1 MAVFLQNDVQLVV
14 NSVDLTDHV
23 ASVSWSESSDELE
36 TTAMGDNNRTRI
48 GGLKDGSVS
57 IEFHQD
63 FGASSVYATLYPL
76 LGTTTTVEMT
86 PTSGYRVASPK
97 HSASATNPKHSASA
111 LVTELPII
119 DGSVS
124 DLATVS
130 VTWPL
135 SGAVTVTTA

>member
-1 MAVFLQNDVQLVV
+1 MAVFLQNDVQVTV

-23 ASVSWSESSDELE
+23 ASITWTETADELE

-63 FGASSVYATLYPL
+63 FAASSVYATLYPL

-86 PTSGYRVASPK
+86 PTSAAVA
-97 HSASATNPKHSASA
+97 ADNPKHSASA
-111 LVTELPII
+111 LVVELPII

-135 SGAVTVTTA
+135 SGAVTVTTS

>member
-1 MAVFLQNDVQLVV
+1 MAVFLQNDVQVTV

-23 ASVSWSESSDELE
+23 ASVTWNESADELE
-36 TTAMGDNNRTRI
+36 TTAMGDGNRTRI

-63 FGASSVYATLYPL
+63 FAASSVYATLYPL
-76 LGTTTTVEMT
+76 LGTVTTVSMT
-86 PTSGYRVASPK
+86 PTSASVA
-97 HSASATNPKHSASA
+97 ATNPKHSASA
-111 LVTELPII
+111 LVTELPIF

-135 SGAVTVTTA
+135 SGAVTVATS

>member
-1 MAVFLQNDVQLVV
+1 MAVFLQNDVQVTV

-23 ASVSWSESSDELE
+23 ASITWTETADELE
-36 TTAMGDNNRTRI
+36 TTAMGDSNRTRI

-63 FGASSVYATLYPL
+63 MATSSVYQTLYPL

-86 PTSGYRVASPK
+86 PTSGTVA
-97 HSASATNPKHSASA
+97 ADNPKHSASA

-135 SGAVTVTTA
+135 SGAVTVSTAP

>member
-1 MAVFLQNDVQLVV
+1 MAVFLSNSVTVTV
-14 NSVDLTDHV
+14 NSVDLTDHI
-23 ASVSWSESSDELE
+23 ASVTWTETADELE
-36 TTAMGDNNRTRI
+36 TTAMGDSNRTRI

-63 FGASSVYATLYPL
+63 FAASSVYQTLYPL
-76 LGTTTTVEMT
+76 LGTVTTVEMT
-86 PTSGYRVASPK
+86 PTSAAVA
-97 HSASATNPKHSASA
+97 ADNPKHSASA

-135 SGAVTVTTA
+135 SGAVTVATS

>member
-1 MAVFLQNDVQLVV
+1 MAVFLQNDVQVTV

-23 ASVSWSESSDELE
+23 ASITWTESADELE
-36 TTAMGDNNRTRI
+36 TTAMGDSNRTRI

-63 FGASSVYATLYPL
+63 MASSSVYQTLYPL

-86 PTSGYRVASPK
+86 PTSGTL
-97 HSASATNPKHSASA
+97 SAENPKHSASA

>member
-1 MAVFLQNDVQLVV
+1 MAVFLQNDVQVTV
-14 NSVDLTDHV
+14 NAVDLSDHV
-23 ASVSWSESSDELE
+23 ASITWTENADELE
-36 TTAMGDNNRTRI
+36 TTAMGDSNRTRI

-63 FGASSVYATLYPL
+63 FAASSVYISLYSL

-86 PTSGYRVASPK
+86 PTSGAL
-97 HSASATNPKHSASA
+97 SAANPKHSASA

-119 DGSVS
+119 DGGVA
-124 DLATVS
+124 DLATIS

-135 SGAVTVTTA
+135 SGAVTVTTS

>member
-1 MAVFLQNDVQLVV
+1 MAVFLQNDVQVTV

-23 ASVSWSESSDELE
+23 ASVTWTESAAELE
-36 TTAMGDNNRTRI
+36 TTAMGDSNVTRI

-63 FGASSVYATLYPL
+63 FATSSVYQTLYPL
-76 LGTTTTVEMT
+76 LGTTTTVELT
-86 PTSGYRVASPK
+86 PTSGAVA
-97 HSASATNPKHSASA
+97 ADNPKHSASA
-111 LVTELPII
+111 LVTELPVL
-119 DGSVS
+119 DGSIS

-135 SGAVTVTTA
+135 SGPVTVSTS

>member
-1 MAVFLQNDVQLVV
+1 MAVFLQNDVQVTV

-23 ASVSWSESSDELE
+23 ASITWTETADELE
-36 TTAMGDNNRTRI
+36 TTAMGDANRTRI

-63 FGASSVYATLYPL
+63 FGASSVYATLYSL
-76 LGTTTTVEMT
+76 LGTTTTVTMT
-86 PTSGYRVASPK
+86 PTSASV
-97 HSASATNPKHSASA
+97 SATNPKHSASA

-135 SGAVTVTTA
+135 SGAVTVSTAP

>member
-1 MAVFLQNDVQLVV
+1 MAVFLQNDVQVTV

-23 ASVSWSESSDELE
+23 ASITWTETADELE

-63 FGASSVYATLYPL
+63 FGASSVYATLYSL

-86 PTSGYRVASPK
+86 PTSGAL
-97 HSASATNPKHSASA
+97 AATNPKHSASA

-135 SGAVTVTTA
+135 SGAVTVSTAP

>member
-1 MAVFLQNDVQLVV
+1 MAVFLQNDVQVTV
-14 NSVDLTDHV
+14 NAVDLTDHV
-23 ASVSWSESSDELE
+23 ASVTWTESAAELE
-36 TTAMGDNNRTRI
+36 TTAMGDSNVTRI

-76 LGTTTTVEMT
+76 LGTTTTVELT
-86 PTSGYRVASPK
+86 PTSGSL
-97 HSASATNPKHSASA
+97 SATNPKHSASA
-111 LVTELPII
+111 LVVELPIL

>member
-1 MAVFLQNDVQLVV
+1 MAVFLQNDVQVTV

-23 ASVSWSESSDELE
+23 ASITWTETADELE
-36 TTAMGDNNRTRI
+36 TTAMGDANRTRI

-63 FGASSVYATLYPL
+63 FAATETYITLYSL
-76 LGTTTTVEMT
+76 LGTTTTVTMT
-86 PTSGYRVASPK
+86 PTSASV
-97 HSASATNPKHSASA
+97 SATNPKHSASA

-119 DGSVS
+119 DGGVA
-124 DLATVS
+124 DLATIS

-135 SGAVTVTTA
+135 SGAVTVSTS

>member
-1 MAVFLQNDVQLVV
+1 MAVFLQNDVQVTV

-23 ASVSWSESSDELE
+23 ASVTWTESAAELE
-36 TTAMGDNNRTRI
+36 TTAMGDSNVTRI

-76 LGTTTTVEMT
+76 LGTTTTVELT
-86 PTSGYRVASPK
+86 PTSGAVA
-97 HSASATNPKHSASA
+97 ATNPKHSASA
-111 LVTELPII
+111 LVVELPVI

-135 SGAVTVTTA
+135 SGAVTVSTAP

>member
-1 MAVFLQNDVQLVV
+1 MAVFLQNDVQVTV

-23 ASVSWSESSDELE
+23 ASITWTEQSEELD
-36 TTAMGDNNRTRI
+36 TTSMGSANRTRT

-86 PTSGYRVASPK
+86 PTSGAL
-97 HSASATNPKHSASA
+97 AATNPKHSASA

>member
-23 ASVSWSESSDELE
+23 ASVTWQESSDELE
-36 TTAMGDNNRTRI
+36 TTAMGDGNRTRI

-63 FGASSVYATLYPL
+63 FAASSVYATLYPL
-76 LGTTTTVEMT
+76 LGTVTTVEMT
-86 PTSGYRVASPK
+86 PTSASVA
-97 HSASATNPKHSASA
+97 ATNPKHSASA

-135 SGAVTVTTA
+135 SGAVTVATS

>member
-1 MAVFLQNDVQLVV
+1 MAVFLQNDVQVVV
-14 NSVDLTDHV
+14 NSVNLSDHV
-23 ASVSWSESSDELE
+23 ASITWTETADELE
-36 TTAMGDNNRTRI
+36 TTAMGDGNRTRI

-63 FGASSVYATLYPL
+63 FAATETYITLYSL

-86 PTSGYRVASPK
+86 PTSASV
-97 HSASATNPKHSASA
+97 SATNPKHSASA

-124 DLATVS
+124 DLATIS

-135 SGAVTVTTA
+135 SGAVTVSTS

>member
-1 MAVFLQNDVQLVV
+1 MAVFLQNDVQVTV

-36 TTAMGDNNRTRI
+36 TTSMGSANRTRI

-63 FGASSVYATLYPL
+63 FAASSVYQTLYSL
-76 LGTTTTVEMT
+76 LGTVTTVEMT
-86 PTSGYRVASPK
+86 PTSAAVA
-97 HSASATNPKHSASA
+97 ADNPKHSASA

-135 SGAVTVTTA
+135 SGAVTVTTS

>member
-1 MAVFLQNDVQLVV
+1 MAVFLQNDVQVTV

-23 ASVSWSESSDELE
+23 ASVTWTESAAELE
-36 TTAMGDNNRTRI
+36 TTAMGDSNVTRI

-76 LGTTTTVEMT
+76 LGTTTTVELT
-86 PTSGYRVASPK
+86 PTSGAL
-97 HSASATNPKHSASA
+97 SATNPKHSASA
-111 LVTELPII
+111 LVVELPIL

-135 SGAVTVTTA
+135 SGAVTVTTS

>member
-1 MAVFLQNDVQLVV
+1 
-14 NSVDLTDHV
+14 
-23 ASVSWSESSDELE
+23 
-36 TTAMGDNNRTRI
+36 
-48 GGLKDGSVS
+48 
-57 IEFHQD
+57 
-63 FGASSVYATLYPL
+63 
-76 LGTTTTVEMT
+76 MT
-86 PTSGYRVASPK
+86 PTSGSL
-97 HSASATNPKHSASA
+97 SATNPKHSASA

>member
-1 MAVFLQNDVQLVV
+1 MAVFLSNDVAVVV
-14 NSVDLTDHV
+14 NSVNLSDHV
-23 ASVSWSESSDELE
+23 ASITWTEQSEELD
-36 TTAMGDNNRTRI
+36 TTAMGDGNRTRT

-63 FGASSVYATLYPL
+63 FAASSVYATLYTL
-76 LGTTTTVEMT
+76 LGTTTTVTMT
-86 PTSGYRVASPK
+86 PTSASV
-97 HSASATNPKHSASA
+97 SATNPKHSASA

-135 SGAVTVTTA
+135 SGAVTVTAP

>member
-1 MAVFLQNDVQLVV
+1 MAVFLQNSVTVTI
-14 NSVDLTDHV
+14 NAVDLTDHV
-23 ASVSWSESSDELE
+23 ASVTWTESAAELE
-36 TTAMGDNNRTRI
+36 TTAMGDSNVTRI

-63 FGASSVYATLYPL
+63 FGASSVYQTLYPL
-76 LGTTTTVEMT
+76 LGTTTTVTMT
-86 PTSGYRVASPK
+86 PTDGAVA
-97 HSASATNPKHSASA
+97 ADNPKHSASA
-111 LVTELPII
+111 LVTELPVI

>member
-1 MAVFLQNDVQLVV
+1 MAVFLQNDVQVTV

-23 ASVSWSESSDELE
+23 ASVTWTESAAELE
-36 TTAMGDNNRTRI
+36 TTAMGDSNVTRI

-63 FGASSVYATLYPL
+63 FAASSVYATLYPL
-76 LGTTTTVEMT
+76 LGTTTTVELT
-86 PTSGYRVASPK
+86 PTSSAVA
-97 HSASATNPKHSASA
+97 ADNPKHSASA
-111 LVTELPII
+111 LVTELPVL

-135 SGAVTVTTA
+135 SGAVTVSTS